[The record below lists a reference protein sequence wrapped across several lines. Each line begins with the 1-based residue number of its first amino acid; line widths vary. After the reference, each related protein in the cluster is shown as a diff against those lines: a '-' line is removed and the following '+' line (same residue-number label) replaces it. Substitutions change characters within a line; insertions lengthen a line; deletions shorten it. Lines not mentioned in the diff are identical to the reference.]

1 MPITREI
8 GFGAVARTGRQELH
22 DYGIV
27 RVSDRLRSALLDDSP
42 VIKHR
47 DSSGNQKGA
56 VKVVGDHKD
65 RGARLSVKINNQL
78 ADLKGCDRATAIR
91 FFIPPLSWEGIKS
104 LAFSRP
110 TKCSF
115 SSTIVA
121 ISRSVFFVNSLRGN
135 ARFSETH
142 IELTSAD
149 D

>member
-1 MPITREI
+1 MPITRGI
-8 GFGAVARTGRQELH
+8 GFGAVARAGRQKLR

-27 RVSDRLRSALLDDSP
+27 RVSDRLRGALFDDSP
-42 VIKHR
+42 LIKHR

-78 ADLKGCDRATAIR
+78 ANLAGCDRVKAGVGSSNRIKSGFRTSARATAIR
-91 FFIPPLSWEGIKS
+91 FFIPPLSWDGIKS

-115 SSTIVA
+115 SST
-121 ISRSVFFVNSLRGN
+121 
-135 ARFSETH
+135 
-142 IELTSAD
+142 
-149 D
+149 